1 MFKSKPR
8 PTFQEKIRVGEHTS
22 SMFELFVEIVEIPQS
37 QSIVEVGEGKGED
50 EFTSFP
56 LTHIYYLQEKMH
68 VTTELMRHN

>member
-1 MFKSKPR
+1 
-8 PTFQEKIRVGEHTS
+8 
-22 SMFELFVEIVEIPQS
+22 MFELFVEIVEIPQS